1 MLVSLIGTESRAA
14 PFSVAKVQRIKG
26 SGPDGNRFFANKLDD
41 HAGVVPD
48 QRWASRAAVVKRGH
62 EKTIKGVHPG
72 AVAAINYRKMPGIS
86 LNGVGSENRRTFIVV
101 LVF

>member
-1 MLVSLIGTESRAA
+1 MLVSLIGTEGRAA
-14 PFSVAKVQRIKG
+14 PFSVAKVQRIEG
-26 SGPDGNRFFANKLDD
+26 SGPDGNRFFANKFDD

-48 QRWASRAAVVKRGH
+48 QRWAGRAAVVKRGH

-72 AVAAINYRKMPGIS
+72 AVAAIDYRKMPGIP
-86 LNGVGSENRRTFIVV
+86 LNRVCPENCRAFIVV